1 MISTLLLGLVMG
13 MQHAFEADH
22 IAAVSALV
30 SRKRGIRAISRHGA
44 IWGLGH
50 TVALLAIC
58 GIALFSSW
66 SMPPSFAAMLE
77 RLVGLLLIALGAR
90 LVYRLWR
97 DRVHIHVHAHEDGAK
112 HLHSHSHRDEPAAAH
127 DAKHHEHEHFE
138 GGWKTL
144 LVGLTHGAAGSAALT
159 VLLAARMHSP
169 FAALFYVF
177 LFGVGSIVGMSLL
190 TAAIALPLTATARR
204 LTWTNRG
211 LRLVI
216 ALGSIA
222 VGIRFLLHP

>member
-1 MISTLLLGLVMG
+1 MLLSTLLLGLVMG

-30 SRKRGIRAISRHGA
+30 SRKRGIKAISRHGA

-50 TVALLAIC
+50 AIALLAIC
-58 GIALFSSW
+58 AVALFSPW
-66 SMPPSFAAMLE
+66 SLPASFAAMLD
-77 RLVGLLLIALGAR
+77 RFVGLLLIGLGAQ

-97 DRVHIHVHAHEDGAK
+97 DRIHIHVHAHEDGAK
-112 HLHSHSHRDEPAAAH
+112 HLHSHSHRGEPAAAH
-127 DAKHHEHEHFE
+127 DAGRHEHGHFA

-159 VLLAARMHSP
+159 VLVAARLDSP
-169 FAALFYVF
+169 LTALFYVL
-177 LFGVGSIVGMSLL
+177 LFGVGSILGMSLL
-190 TAAIALPLTATARR
+190 TAVIALPLTITARQ
-204 LTWTNRG
+204 LTWTNHT
-211 LRLVI
+211 LRLAI

-222 VGIRFLLHP
+222 VGVRFLLR